1 MDIRVASFINTNF
14 ANVRNFNQDF
24 ALINYN
30 GQDYSI
36 IYKEL
41 YLIVNGEIYL
51 FASTDV
57 NETLAAL
64 QKIVDGQDIQP
75 NTFTTII
82 ANLAG
87 KRS

>member
-14 ANVRNFNQDF
+14 VNVRNFNQDF

-41 YLIVNGEIYL
+41 YLIVKDEIYL